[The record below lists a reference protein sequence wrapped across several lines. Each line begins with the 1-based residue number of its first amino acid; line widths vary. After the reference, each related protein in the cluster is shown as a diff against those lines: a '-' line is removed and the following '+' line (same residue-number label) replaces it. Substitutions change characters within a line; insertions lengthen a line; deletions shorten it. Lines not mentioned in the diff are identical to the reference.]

1 VLKRRFIWLAAMTMM
16 SGYPAMAQVP
26 KELTPLVERKQT
38 IAAALARQVAY
49 CSSRRDTDHPAFK
62 GCVDWHSSVHGVWAL
77 VAYQRATGDSQY
89 APLVASILDRQALA
103 REREHLRQSATFEM
117 PYGRAWFLRLAIE
130 HGKLTGTDDRAKD
143 LLPFADDVAASLQ
156 NYYRG
161 RRVDRFAGA
170 YKSDSWA
177 LINLIDYA
185 RYRHLADL
193 EADVTGWVKKDF
205 VEVDPKCPPASE
217 RGEFMAVCTNWAA
230 LVARVLDRADYAAWL
245 DRFIAVN
252 GLPSPVAQ
260 ADSDHEF
267 GLNFSRAWG
276 LWDMYDKSGRAD
288 VAKAYAA
295 HFDRGFSPDT
305 NWRGSYMAVGHW
317 VAQFGMFAVQPLF
330 GPEKGR

>member
-1 VLKRRFIWLAAMTMM
+1 
-16 SGYPAMAQVP
+16 MAQVP
-26 KELTPLVERKQT
+26 QALAPLAEKKQA
-38 IAAALARQVAY
+38 IAAELARQVAY
-49 CSSRRDTDHPAFK
+49 CSRRHDTDHPAFK
-62 GCVDWHSSVHGVWAL
+62 GCVDWHSSVHRVWAL

-89 APLVASILDRQALA
+89 AALVASILDRQALA
-103 REREHLRQSATFEM
+103 REREHLKQSVMFEM

-130 HGKLTGTDDRAKD
+130 HHKLTGADD
-143 LLPFADDVAASLQ
+143 LLPFADDVAASMRD
-156 NYYRG
+156 YYRFRA
-161 RRVDRFAGA
+161 RRIDRFSGA
-170 YKSDSWA
+170 YSSDSWA

-185 RYRHLADL
+185 RHRHLADL
-193 EADVTGWVKKDF
+193 EADVTGWIEQNF
-205 VEVDPKCPPASE
+205 VEVGPKCPLVAE

-252 GLPSPVAQ
+252 ALPVPVAQ
-260 ADSDHEF
+260 ADADHEF

-295 HFDRGFSPDT
+295 HFDHGFAPDT

-317 VAQFGMFAVQPLF
+317 VAQFGMFALQPLF

>member
-1 VLKRRFIWLAAMTMM
+1 MMAWTNPAAATEVPEALA
-16 SGYPAMAQVP
+16 
-26 KELTPLVERKQT
+26 PLVEHRQS
-38 IAAALARQVAY
+38 IAADLARQVAF
-49 CSSRRDTDHPAFK
+49 CSARRGTDHPAFK
-62 GCVDWHSSVHGVWAL
+62 GCVDWHSAVHGVWAL
-77 VAYQRATGDSQY
+77 VAYQRATGDDRY
-89 APLVASILDRQALA
+89 AALVASILDKQALA
-103 REREHLRQSATFEM
+103 REREHLRQSPTFEM

-130 HGKLTGTDDRAKD
+130 HRKLTASDD
-143 LLPFADDVAASLQ
+143 LVPLADDVAASMRD
-156 NYYRG
+156 YYRT
-161 RRVDRFAGA
+161 RRINRFSGA

-205 VEVDPKCPPASE
+205 VEVDPRCPPASE

-230 LVARVLDRADYAAWL
+230 LVARVLDKSDYAAWL
-245 DRFIAVN
+245 DKFIAVN
-252 GLPSPVAQ
+252 ALPMPVAQ

-295 HFDRGFSPDT
+295 HFNRGFRPDT

-317 VAQFGMFAVQPLF
+317 VAQFGMFALQPLF
-330 GPEKGR
+330 GPDKGR

>member
-1 VLKRRFIWLAAMTMM
+1 VLKRRFIWLAAMTTM
-16 SGYPAMAQVP
+16 SGYPAIAQVP
-26 KELTPLVERKQT
+26 QALTPLVEQKQA
-38 IAAALARQVAY
+38 IAAALARQAAY
-49 CSSRRDTDHPAFK
+49 CSARRDTDHPAFK

-77 VAYQRATGDSQY
+77 LAYQRATGDNQY

-103 REREHLRQSATFEM
+103 REREHLRQSPMFEM

-130 HGKLTGTDDRAKD
+130 HHKLTGSDD
-143 LLPFADDVAASLQ
+143 LLPFADDVAVSMQ
-156 NYYRG
+156 SYYRT
-161 RRVDRFAGA
+161 RRIDRFSGA

-185 RYRHLADL
+185 HYRHLADL

-205 VEVDPKCPPASE
+205 IEVDPKCPPASE

-230 LVARVLDRADYAAWL
+230 LAARVLDRADYATWL
-245 DRFIAVN
+245 DRFIGVN

-260 ADSDHEF
+260 VDSDHEF

>member
-1 VLKRRFIWLAAMTMM
+1 MIWLVVMM
-16 SGYPAMAQVP
+16 AGMN
-26 KELTPLVERKQT
+26 
-38 IAAALARQVAY
+38 AAAAAEVPQALAPLLEQKQAIVAELARQIAF
-49 CSSRRDTDHPAFK
+49 CSARKDTDHPAFK
-62 GCVDWHSSVHGVWAL
+62 GCVDWHSAVHGIWAL
-77 VAYQRATGDSQY
+77 LAYQRATGDTKY
-89 APLVASILDRQALA
+89 AALVASILDKQALA
-103 REREHLRQSATFEM
+103 REREHLRQAPMFEM

-130 HGKLTGTDDRAKD
+130 HRKLTASDD
-143 LLPFADDVAASLQ
+143 LSPFADDVAASMRD
-156 NYYRG
+156 YYRT
-161 RRVDRFAGA
+161 RRIDRFSGA

-185 RYRHLADL
+185 RDRRLADL
-193 EADVTGWVKKDF
+193 EADVTGWIKKDF

-230 LVARVLDRADYAAWL
+230 LVARVLNKSDYTAWL

-252 GLPSPVAQ
+252 GLPTPVAQ
-260 ADSDHEF
+260 ADGDHEF

-295 HFDRGFSPDT
+295 HFNRGFAPDT

-317 VAQFGMFAVQPLF
+317 VAQFGMFASQPLF
-330 GPEKGR
+330 GPVKGR

>member
-1 VLKRRFIWLAAMTMM
+1 VIWLVAMMVAI
-16 SGYPAMAQVP
+16 GPAAMAQVP
-26 KELTPLVERKQT
+26 QTLTPLAEQKQA
-38 IAAALARQVAY
+38 IAAALARQAAY

-77 VAYQRATGDSQY
+77 LAYQRATGDARY
-89 APLVASILDRQALA
+89 APLVASILNRQALA
-103 REREHLRQSATFEM
+103 REREHLRQSPMFEM

-130 HGKLTGTDDRAKD
+130 HHKLTGSDD
-143 LLPFADDVAASLQ
+143 LLPFADDVAASMQ
-156 NYYRG
+156 NYYRT
-161 RRVDRFAGA
+161 RRVDRFSGA

-193 EADVTGWVKKDF
+193 EADVTGWIKKDF
-205 VEVDPKCPPASE
+205 VEVDLKCPPASE

-230 LVARVLDRADYAAWL
+230 LAARVIDRADYAAWL
-245 DRFIAVN
+245 DRFIGVN

-295 HFDRGFSPDT
+295 HFDRGFAPDT

>member
-1 VLKRRFIWLAAMTMM
+1 LSGRHAIWLVAMMAGIGPAA
-16 SGYPAMAQVP
+16 GAQVP
-26 KELTPLVERKQT
+26 EVLAPLVEQKQA
-38 IAAALARQVAY
+38 IATELARQVAF
-49 CSSRRDTDHPAFK
+49 CSKRRDTDHPAFK

-77 VAYQRATGDSQY
+77 VAYQRATGDTQY
-89 APLVASILDRQALA
+89 AALVASILDRDALT
-103 REREHLRQSATFEM
+103 REREHLRQATMFEM

-130 HGKLTGTDDRAKD
+130 HHRLTGTDD
-143 LLPFADDVAASLQ
+143 LLPFADDVAASLRD
-156 NYYRG
+156 YYRA
-161 RRVDRFAGA
+161 RRIDRFSGA

-185 RYRHLADL
+185 RHRHLADL
-193 EADVTGWVKKDF
+193 EADVTGWIRGEF
-205 VEVDPKCPPASE
+205 VEVDPKCPPARE

-230 LVARVLDRADYAAWL
+230 LVARVLNKSDYTAWL

-252 GLPSPVAQ
+252 GLPTPVAQ
-260 ADSDHEF
+260 ADGDHEF

-295 HFDRGFSPDT
+295 HFNRGFAPDT

-317 VAQFGMFAVQPLF
+317 VAQFGMFASQPLF
-330 GPEKGR
+330 GPDKGR